1 MTDTIQEINFDNDE
15 KPTATVPVITD
26 SVNVDTSGTLN
37 ELNKFLNVNQQE
49 LNLTDADT
57 RKKDSLIRSIQ
68 STEIIYDKQSK
79 KIIYPANCG
88 GYSKGGDLESLTL
101 EQLEKIR
108 SVQINIVALGTTAAM
123 TTGGLVLVSSHFEGK
138 FPDNLTGLTNGLRMG
153 KDEINDCILEIL
165 LENDSMADTL
175 KDPKIRLGL
184 LLATIVGQVVSTNA
198 LLRKK
203 PQKQESTINDKSPET
218 IFNLTPSQSVQLN
231 NMSNENNNNYNIVST
246 NNNNQKPQPRKRG
259 RPPGKYGAYN
269 TRNK

>member
-1 MTDTIQEINFDNDE
+1 MTDTIQELNFDGEEKTAQIRPSINDS
-15 KPTATVPVITD
+15 IQI
-26 SVNVDTSGTLN
+26 NTSDTLN
-37 ELNKFLNVNQQE
+37 ELNKFLNVNNNQE
-49 LNLTDADT
+49 LNLTDVDA
-57 RKKDSLIRSIQ
+57 KKRDSLIRSIQ

-88 GYSKGGDLESLTL
+88 GYSKGGDLEHLTL

-108 SVQINIVALGTTAAM
+108 SVQVSIVALGTTAAM
-123 TTGGLVLVSSHFEGK
+123 ATGGLVLVSSHFEGK

-184 LLATIVGQVVSTNA
+184 LLATIIGQVVSTNA

-203 PQKQESTINDKSPET
+203 PQQQTNDKTPET
-218 IFNLTPSQSVQLN
+218 IFNLTPSQQN
-231 NMSNENNNNYNIVST
+231 IISNENNNINNIQT
-246 NNNNQKPQPRKRG
+246 NNNNQKPTPRKRG
-259 RPPGKYGAYN
+259 RPPGKYGTYN
-269 TRNK
+269 TRK